1 MSFKIIVFRGGRYS
15 TMFELNIYKN
25 IIYLIVLCFSFLNF
39 MFVFCMN
46 KILSLFK
53 LLGISFFT
61 SLFLC
66 IYLVLIPNRIPL
78 GSIVSLSEICLALAI
93 LTCFIKSH
101 DEGNIKLKAAAIFV
115 VPLIIGLFIQIKGS
129 FVFFS
134 ISKLGQA
141 IITVSIIFLILVL
154 IRCQRYSEK
163 LLQLSLLLWGLS
175 ILLVIFENQSYIM
188 EGIVILKLSSFAL
201 FFYYFFNSVYNS
213 FMSKIVESERMK
225 ESLER
230 SLNKEVK
237 KRVFEIERS
246 NERLLQMSKIDLLTK
261 AYNKITILNI
271 IDKIIIS
278 KKYEVFSI
286 IMFDIDNFKTIN
298 DSLGH
303 VTGDMCLKTLA
314 NIASNNIRELDFLG
328 RYGGDEFLIILPSL
342 STNEAKFVAERVKDK
357 VSETSNP
364 KFTISVG
371 IATYPYDGETV
382 NELISAADRAMYKSK
397 SKGKNMISHIK
408 YF

>member
-1 MSFKIIVFRGGRYS
+1 M
-15 TMFELNIYKN
+15 LQANIYNN
-25 IIYLIVLCFSFLNF
+25 IIYLIILCFSFLNF

-61 SLFLC
+61 PLFFC
-66 IYLVLIPNRIPL
+66 IYLVLIPNRIL
-78 GSIVSLSEICLALAI
+78 LESIVSLSEIGLALAI
-93 LTCFIKSH
+93 LICFIKSH
-101 DEGNIKLKAAAIFV
+101 DESNIKIKAVSIFV
-115 VPLIIGLFIQIKGS
+115 LPLIVGAIIQISGS
-129 FVFFS
+129 FIFLS
-134 ISKLGQA
+134 LSKLGQA
-141 IITVSIIFLILVL
+141 IINLLIIFMIIVL
-154 IRCQRYSEK
+154 IRAQGYSEK
-163 LLQLSLLLWGLS
+163 KLQLSLLVWGVS
-175 ILLVIFENQSYIM
+175 IFLGIFEKQSFIM
-188 EGIVILKLSSFAL
+188 EGIVILKIISFSL
-201 FFYYFFNSVYNS
+201 FFYYFYNSVYSS
-213 FMSKIVESERMK
+213 FISKIVESERMK

-230 SLNKEVK
+230 SLSKEVK

-246 NERLLQMSKIDLLTK
+246 NERLLEISKIDLLTK

-286 IMFDIDNFKTIN
+286 VMFDIDNFKNIN

-303 VTGDMCLKTLA
+303 VTGDICLKTIA
-314 NIASNNIRELDFLG
+314 NIASNNIREVDFLG
-328 RYGGDEFLIILPSL
+328 RYGGDEFLIVLPSL
-342 STNEAKFVAERVKDK
+342 STNEAKFVAERVRDR
-357 VSETSNP
+357 VSQTSNP

-397 SKGKNMISHIK
+397 NKGKNMISHIK